1 MKLEEKEREREQE
14 AGGVMP
20 LYSKLRI
27 AAIDRQE
34 TTMKIT
40 KVETIVISMPM
51 VIEGAVV
58 PKQGGRPRTS
68 MDMLLVRVDTDEGV
82 SGWGEG
88 FGHRIFTATKA
99 ALDSFIGPMCVGRD
113 PRAMVQLVDELQRNL
128 AGVGRNGPAMY
139 ALSAIDIALWDIA
152 GKLAGL
158 PLYRLL
164 GGSTRKELPAYASLL
179 RYGEAGAV
187 THHVER
193 ALKRGYRHIK
203 LHEVTVGPIRA
214 AREAA
219 GNDVAIM
226 VDCNCPWSVHEAIDM
241 ARLLAEFNL
250 TWLEEPVWPPEDHA
264 GLARVQ
270 THGGIPTAAGENAM
284 LPEFKGL
291 FHAGAITY
299 AQPSV
304 TKVGGVTQMQKVMA
318 LAEVFGVSVVPH
330 SAYFGPGL
338 IASIHC
344 IAATPRGALVERYD
358 ADFME
363 NPLHE
368 AIMPSSAGC
377 LPVPQ
382 GPGLG
387 VDPDP
392 AMIRKL
398 RVA

>member
-1 MKLEEKEREREQE
+1 
-14 AGGVMP
+14 
-20 LYSKLRI
+20 
-27 AAIDRQE
+27 
-34 TTMKIT
+34 MKIT
-40 KVETIVISMPM
+40 KVETIVVNMPM

-68 MDMLLVRVDTDEGV
+68 MDTLLVRVDTDEGV

-88 FGHRIFTATKA
+88 VRAPHLPATKA
-99 ALDSFIGPMCVGRD
+99 ALDSFIGPMCIGRD
-113 PRAMVQLVDELQRNL
+113 PTAIGALVDELQRNL

-164 GGSTRKELPAYASLL
+164 GGSPRKALPAYASLL
-179 RYGEAGAV
+179 RYGEPGAV

-203 LHEVTVGPIRA
+203 LHEITVGPIQA
-214 AREAA
+214 ARERSRSRHSRSWWTAT
-219 GNDVAIM
+219 
-226 VDCNCPWSVHEAIDM
+226 
-241 ARLLAEFNL
+241 ARGRSPRRSTWRTSCKPFNL
-250 TWLEEPVWPPEDHA
+250 KWLEEPVWPPEDHA

-270 THGGIPTAAGENAM
+270 AQGGIPTAAGENAM

-291 FHAGAITY
+291 FEAGAITY

-304 TKVGGVTQMQKVMA
+304 TKVGGVTQMRKVMA
-318 LAEVFGVSVVPH
+318 LADAHGVAVVPH

-344 IAATPRGALVERYD
+344 IAAMPGESLVERYD
-358 ADFME
+358 ADFAV
-363 NPLHE
+363 NPLHD
-368 AIMPSSAGC
+368 AIMPDKNGC
-377 LPVPQ
+377 LAGAA
-382 GPGLG
+382 GPGPWSRSG
-387 VDPDP
+387 SCCH
-392 AMIRKL
+392 
-398 RVA
+398 

>member
-1 MKLEEKEREREQE
+1 
-14 AGGVMP
+14 
-20 LYSKLRI
+20 
-27 AAIDRQE
+27 
-34 TTMKIT
+34 MKIT
-40 KVETIVISMPM
+40 KVETIVVNMPM

-68 MDMLLVRVDTDEGV
+68 MDTLLVRVDTDEGV
-82 SGWGEG
+82 SGWGEA
-88 FGHRIFTATKA
+88 FGHRIFPATRA
-99 ALDSFIGPMCVGRD
+99 ALDTMIGPLCIGRD
-113 PRAMVQLVDELQRNL
+113 PTAIGPLVDELQRGL

-139 ALSAIDIALWDIA
+139 ALSAVDIALWDIA

-164 GGSTRKELPAYASLL
+164 GGSPRKALPAYASLL
-179 RYGEAGAV
+179 RYGEPGAV
-187 THHVER
+187 THHVEK

-203 LHEVTVGPIRA
+203 LHEITVPPINA
-214 AREAA
+214 ARDAA
-219 GNDVAIM
+219 GPDIPIM
-226 VDCNCPWSVHEAIDM
+226 VDCNCPWTVAEAIDM
-241 ARLLAEFNL
+241 AHRLEPFSLK
-250 TWLEEPVWPPEDHA
+250 WLEEPVWPPEDHA

-270 THGGIPTAAGENAM
+270 EQGGIPTAAGENAM

-291 FHAGAITY
+291 FGAGAVSY

-304 TKVGGVTQMQKVMA
+304 TKVGGITQMRKVMA
-318 LAEVFGVSVVPH
+318 LADAHGVAVVPH

-344 IAATPRGALVERYD
+344 IAAMPGESLVERYD
-358 ADFME
+358 ADFVV
-363 NPLHE
+363 NPLHD
-368 AIMPSSAGC
+368 AIMPDRNGC

-392 AMIRKL
+392 AVVAKL
-398 RVA
+398 RVG